1 MLIRL
6 FIFTVLTSTAF
17 FNSAFA
23 MDWSGFQWS
32 VSDGWKNQGSEFD
45 CTWSSGNIWKE
56 NDLLIL
62 HAKHDNGFKTCAEM
76 RTYAYMRKGRYEVEM
91 QAGSVPGTISSF
103 FTYVGESG
111 RESHYEVDIEL
122 MGGTN
127 LLHTNI
133 WIKGQQSPVD
143 IDLGRYGLS
152 IWNMEKYTFSIDEYG
167 VTWEV
172 FNRNSNSWIQVRR
185 ANAKVSSYMQLFIN
199 NWISANRH
207 FPPSSYNWL
216 PVYAKYR
223 NVKVTPWE

>member
-6 FIFTVLTSTAF
+6 FILTVLTSTAF
-17 FNSAFA
+17 LNSAFA

-62 HAKHDNGFKTCAEM
+62 HAKHDNGFKTCSEM
-76 RTYAYMRKGRYEVEM
+76 RTHAYMRKGRYEVEM

-103 FTYVGESG
+103 FTYAGDSG
-111 RESHYEVDIEL
+111 SASHYEVDIEL

-152 IWNMEKYTFSIDEYG
+152 IWNLEKYAFSIDDYG

-172 FNRNSNSWIQVRR
+172 FSRNSNSWIQVRR
-185 ANAKVSSYMQLFIN
+185 ANAQVSSYMQLFIN
-199 NWISANRH
+199 NWISANRY
-207 FPPSSYNWL
+207 FPPSTYNWL

-223 NVKVTPWE
+223 SVKVTPWE

>member
-6 FIFTVLTSTAF
+6 FMFTVLTSTTF
-17 FNSAFA
+17 FNSALA

-45 CTWSSGNIWKE
+45 CTWRSGNIWKE

-62 HAKHDNGFKTCAEM
+62 HAKHDNGFKTCSEM
-76 RTYAYMRKGRYEVEM
+76 RTHAYMRKGRYEVEM

-103 FTYVGESG
+103 FTYAGDSG
-111 RESHYEVDIEL
+111 SASHYEVDIEL

-152 IWNMEKYTFSIDEYG
+152 IWNLEKYAFSIDDYG

-172 FNRNSNSWIQVRR
+172 FSRNSNSWIQVRR
-185 ANAKVSSYMQLFIN
+185 ANAQVSSYMQLFIN
-199 NWISANRH
+199 NWISANRY
-207 FPPSSYNWL
+207 FPPSTYNWL

-223 NVKVTPWE
+223 SVKVTPWE